1 MEAIISFVIEKWPF
15 LVVVIIAVFITFL
28 AVKWYF
34 KSYCA
39 TVEKAGNANNRIDSL
54 PCETM
59 RNDLQNA
66 KARLDS
72 LPCGKHD
79 DNFRAI
85 MESLTEIKTFL
96 MVKNPKTAFVFS
108 QKHSPRML
116 NKAGESLFN
125 DISGSVFLDANKD
138 FLILEIDGKSP
149 KTALDV
155 ENGALQALYDNLD
168 NDIFNGLKKW
178 VYNSP
183 SRKVEINGE
192 ETDYVVTMTDVCF
205 VLSLPLRDIY
215 LQLHPELQ

>member
-1 MEAIISFVIEKWPF
+1 MEAIIEFIMERWP
-15 LVVVIIAVFITFL
+15 LLACGIILIAVT
-28 AVKWYF
+28 AVVCKWYYRRF
-34 KSYCA
+34 EPA
-39 TVEKAGNANNRIDSL
+39 EKKAEKANNRIDSL

-108 QKHSPRML
+108 QKHSPRRL

-125 DISGSVFLDANKD
+125 DISGDAFLDANKD

-205 VLSLPLRDIY
+205 VLSLPLRDMY
-215 LQLHPELQ
+215 LERHPELQ